1 MHPRVCKA
9 LLDSI
14 ESEEFHAYAPPGGF
28 IALIKGI
35 LDDLGLPQ
43 DTTSALVTDGAVGGL
58 ATVCQAI
65 YEPDTNFVTTDP
77 GWKWL
82 LQFARQS
89 GRGFY
94 GAENNYRLAAKQLA
108 EQVDGETRIIYLVDP
123 NNPLGICYTSDEIRV
138 FCEIAW
144 KVGAYVLH
152 DCTYRHFADNHV
164 VAATIY
170 PERSITIYSFSKWL
184 SLVGLRVGAVV
195 ANKGLISDLASKSTA
210 TLGCSVI
217 AQRAAQAGLA
227 VKQEWMPKV
236 QRAQRRNQTVI
247 KSAVDKIPGLRVP
260 VYPSQGN
267 FLVIECAD
275 LGLRPEALA
284 AVFAERGIMIRQGA
298 PIIHRG
304 SDRVSSRSAPLC
316 RVSGSTLSATIYLMQ
331 SKRRA
336 A

>member
-1 MHPRVCKA
+1 MAITIR
-9 LLDSI
+9 
-14 ESEEFHAYAPPGGF
+14 
-28 IALIKGI
+28 
-35 LDDLGLPQ
+35 
-43 DTTSALVTDGAVGGL
+43 SAV
-58 ATVCQAI
+58 
-65 YEPDTNFVTTDP
+65 
-77 GWKWL
+77 
-82 LQFARQS
+82 RR
-89 GRGFY
+89 RGFY

-195 ANKGLISDLASKSTA
+195 ANKGLSDLASKSTA

-284 AVFAERGIMIRQGA
+284 AVFAERGIMIRRARLSYTAVRIAFRQGRHHCA
-298 PIIHRG
+298 E
-304 SDRVSSRSAPLC
+304 
-316 RVSGSTLSATIYLMQ
+316 
-331 SKRRA
+331 
-336 A
+336 